1 MAKRRNRGRGV
12 DQRGDSKREGQYF
25 GLSYSMAHSAAFR
38 SLSGGA
44 LKVLVELRCRFNGGN
59 NGKVF
64 LSYQEASDKL
74 GMSKST
80 AARAFAELKAKGFIR
95 VARPGH
101 FYGRR
106 AAEWI
111 LTDCPHAGHP
121 ATRDWQA
128 WRPQRQGKNK
138 TSVPVRH
145 ETVASVPYGYRA
157 SGLCSQESVRQPELR
172 VIDGA
177 AGVLPLPSWEG
188 GEAPRTDTTESQLAA
203 DKPPPLKR
211 AGA

>member
-1 MAKRRNRGRGV
+1 MTKPRKRGRGV

-25 GLSYSMAHSAAFR
+25 ALSYSMAHSAAFR

-64 LSYQEASDKL
+64 LSYQEAADML

-80 AARAFAELKAKGFIR
+80 AARAFAELKEKGFIR
-95 VARPGH
+95 LARPGH

-111 LTDCPHAGHP
+111 LTDCAHAGHP

-128 WRPQRQGKNK
+128 WRRTRQRKSK

-145 ETVASVPYGYRA
+145 ETASSVSSGYRA
-157 SGLCSQESVRQPELR
+157 SALRSQEGTRQPDLR

-177 AGVLPLPSWEG
+177 AEVLPLPSLEG
-188 GEAPRTDTTESQLAA
+188 GEATRTDPNNSKA

>member
-44 LKVLVELRCRFNGGN
+44 LKILIELRCRYNGKN
-59 NGKVF
+59 NGEVF
-64 LSYQEASDKL
+64 LSYQEAADLL
-74 GMSKST
+74 GMGKST
-80 AARAFAELKAKGFIR
+80 AARAFRELIEKGFVR
-95 VARPGH
+95 LAKPGY

-106 AAEWI
+106 ATEWI
-111 LTDCPHAGHP
+111 LTDCTYRGHA
-121 ATRDWQA
+121 ATRDWQS
-128 WRPQRQGKNK
+128 WRPAKPKKKNP
-138 TSVPVRH
+138 SVPVRH
-145 ETVASVPYGYRA
+145 ENADCVPSGYRT
-157 SGLCSQESVRQPELR
+157 SELCTQTSTRQPDLR
-172 VIDGA
+172 IIDGA

-188 GEAPRTDTTESQLAA
+188 GEAPRTDTTEKEA

>member
-1 MAKRRNRGRGV
+1 MAKQRNRGRGV
-12 DQRGDSKREGQYF
+12 DQRGNSKRQGQYF
-25 GLSYSMAHSAAFR
+25 GLSYSMAHSLAFR

-44 LKVLVELRCRFNGGN
+44 LKVLLELRCRYNGAN
-59 NGKVF
+59 NGKLF
-64 LSYQEASDKL
+64 LSYQEAADLL
-74 GMSKST
+74 GMGKST
-80 AARAFAELKAKGFIR
+80 AARAFRELMEKGFIR
-95 VARPGH
+95 LAAPGH

-106 AAEWI
+106 ATEWI
-111 LTDCPHAGHP
+111 LTDCPFQGHP

-128 WRPQRQGKNK
+128 WRPVKRRKGKS
-138 TSVPVRH
+138 SVPVRD
-145 ETVASVPYGYRA
+145 ETGDCVPSEYRV
-157 SGLCSQESVRQPELR
+157 SELNIQTGTRQPDLR

-188 GEAPRTDTTESQLAA
+188 GEAPRSDATEKEA

>member
-64 LSYQEASDKL
+64 LSYQEAAVVL

-80 AARAFAELKAKGFIR
+80 VARAFSELREKGFIKQ
-95 VARPGH
+95 ARPGH

-111 LTDCPHAGHP
+111 LTDCKHEGHP
-121 ATRDWQA
+121 PTRDWQA
-128 WRPQRQGKNK
+128 WRPQRQPKNGK
-138 TSVPVRH
+138 SVPRRH
-145 ETVASVPYGYRA
+145 ETRASVPDEYRA
-157 SGLCSQESVRQPELR
+157 SELCTQTGTRQPDLR

-177 AGVLPLPSWEG
+177 AGVLPLPS
-188 GEAPRTDTTESQLAA
+188 
-203 DKPPPLKR
+203 
-211 AGA
+211 

>member
-1 MAKRRNRGRGV
+1 MTKRRSRGRGV

-64 LSYQEASDKL
+64 LSYQEAADML

-80 AARAFAELKAKGFIR
+80 AARAFSELEEKGFIR
-95 VARPGH
+95 KARPGH

-111 LTDCPHAGHP
+111 LTDCSYKGHQ
-121 ATRDWQA
+121 ATRDWQN
-128 WRPQRQGKNK
+128 WRHGKAGKNK
-138 TSVPVRH
+138 PSVLQRHDNPSSVP
-145 ETVASVPYGYRA
+145 SGYRA
-157 SGLCSQESVRQPELR
+157 SVLCSQQGTRQPGLR

-177 AGVLPLPSWEG
+177 AEVPPLLSWEG
-188 GEAPRTDTTESQLAA
+188 GEAPRTDFIEEPA

>member
-1 MAKRRNRGRGV
+1 MAKRRSKGRGV
-12 DQRGDSKREGQYF
+12 DQRGESKRESQYF
-25 GLSYSMAHSAAFR
+25 KLFYIMAHSAAFR

-44 LKVLVELRCRFNGGN
+44 LKVLIELRCRFNGGN

-64 LSYQEASDKL
+64 LSYQEAADIL

-80 AARAFAELKAKGFIR
+80 AARAFAELKEKGFIR
-95 VARPGH
+95 LAGPGH

-111 LTDCPHAGHP
+111 LTDCPLEGHP

-128 WRPQRQGKNK
+128 WRPQRQRKSK

-145 ETVASVPYGYRA
+145 ETTTSVPSGYRA
-157 SGLCSQESVRQPELR
+157 SELCSQESTRQPDLR

-188 GEAPRTDTTESQLAA
+188 GEAPRTETTEIQLTA

>member
-1 MAKRRNRGRGV
+1 MAKPRKRGRGV
-12 DQRGDSKREGQYF
+12 DQRGDSKREGQFFKLFYI
-25 GLSYSMAHSAAFR
+25 MAHSSAFR
-38 SLSGGA
+38 SLSGGS

-64 LSYQEASDKL
+64 LSYQEAADIL

-80 AARAFAELKAKGFIR
+80 AARAFSELEEKGFIR
-95 VARPGH
+95 KARPGH

-106 AAEWI
+106 ATEWI
-111 LTDCPHAGHP
+111 LTDCPHEGHP

-128 WRPQRQGKNK
+128 WRPKRQGKNK
-138 TSVPVRH
+138 TSVPGRH
-145 ETVASVPYGYRA
+145 ETQACVPEGYRD
-157 SGLCSQESVRQPELR
+157 SGLCIQGETRQPDLR

-188 GEAPRTDTTESQLAA
+188 GEATRINPHTSKA

>member
-25 GLSYSMAHSAAFR
+25 KLFYIMAHSAAFR

-59 NGKVF
+59 NGKLF
-64 LSYQEASDKL
+64 LSYQEAADML

-80 AARAFAELKAKGFIR
+80 AARAFAELKEKGFIKQ
-95 VARPGH
+95 ARPGH

-111 LTDCPHAGHP
+111 LTDCPYEGHQ

-128 WRPQRQGKNK
+128 WRPQKQGKSK
-138 TSVPVRH
+138 QSVPGRH
-145 ETVASVPYGYRA
+145 ETQACVPEKYRR
-157 SGLCSQESVRQPELR
+157 SELCRQSETRQPDLR

-177 AGVLPLPSWEG
+177 AEVLPLPSWEG
-188 GEAPRTDTTESQLAA
+188 GEAPRTETTEPKA

>member
-12 DQRGDSKREGQYF
+12 DQRGDSKRESQYF
-25 GLSYSMAHSAAFR
+25 GLPYSMAHSAAFR

-64 LSYQEASDKL
+64 LSYQEAADIL

-80 AARAFAELKAKGFIR
+80 AARAFVELKEKGFVR

-111 LTDCPHAGHP
+111 LTDCPYEGHP

-128 WRPQRQGKNK
+128 WRPQRKGKNK
-138 TSVPVRH
+138 TSVPGRL
-145 ETVASVPYGYRA
+145 ETQSCVPGKYRG
-157 SGLCSQESVRQPELR
+157 SGLRRQGETRQPDLR
-172 VIDGA
+172 VVDGA
-177 AGVLPLPSWEG
+177 AEVPPLPSWEG
-188 GEAPRTDTTESQLAA
+188 GEAPRTDSNTSKA

-211 AGA
+211 AGI

>member
-64 LSYQEASDKL
+64 LSYQEAAVML
-74 GMSKST
+74 GISKST
-80 AARAFAELKAKGFIR
+80 AARAFAELKEKGFVR

-111 LTDCPHAGHP
+111 LTDCKHEGQPP
-121 ATRDWQA
+121 TRDWQA
-128 WRPQRQGKNK
+128 WRPKLQPRNK
-138 TSVPVRH
+138 TSVPRRH
-145 ETVASVPYGYRA
+145 ETQASVPDEYRG
-157 SGLCSQESVRQPELR
+157 SGLCRQGETRQPDLR

-177 AGVLPLPSWEG
+177 AGVPPLPSWEG
-188 GEAPRTDTTESQLAA
+188 GEAPWTDINNSKA

>member
-1 MAKRRNRGRGV
+1 MTKPRKRGRGV
-12 DQRGDSKREGQYF
+12 DQRGESKRESQYF
-25 GLSYSMAHSAAFR
+25 KLFYIMAHSAAFR

-44 LKVLVELRCRFNGGN
+44 LKVLVELRCRYNGGN

-64 LSYQEASDKL
+64 LSYQEAADML

-80 AARAFAELKAKGFIR
+80 ASRAFAELKDKGFVR

-111 LTDCPHAGHP
+111 LTDCPHQGHP

-138 TSVPVRH
+138 TSVPGRH
-145 ETVASVPYGYRA
+145 GTKVCVPDRYRGSELCRQGET
-157 SGLCSQESVRQPELR
+157 RQPDLR

-177 AGVLPLPSWEG
+177 AGVPPLPSWEG
-188 GEAPRTDTTESQLAA
+188 GEAPRTDSNTSKA

>member
-12 DQRGDSKREGQYF
+12 DQRGDSRREGQYF
-25 GLSYSMAHSAAFR
+25 GLSYSMAHSDAFR

-44 LKVLVELRCRFNGGN
+44 LKVLVELRCRFNGRN

-64 LSYQEASDKL
+64 LSYQEAADLL

-80 AARAFAELKAKGFIR
+80 AARAFAELKEKGFIKLT
-95 VARPGH
+95 RPGH

-111 LTDCPHAGHP
+111 LTDCPHDGHP

-128 WRPQRQGKNK
+128 WRPQRQGKSK
-138 TSVPVRH
+138 TSVPGRH
-145 ETVASVPYGYRA
+145 EKAGCMPDEYRGSA
-157 SGLCSQESVRQPELR
+157 LCRQGETRQPDLR

-177 AGVLPLPSWEG
+177 AGVPPLPSWEG
-188 GEAPRTDTTESQLAA
+188 GEATRTVLNTSKA

>member
-1 MAKRRNRGRGV
+1 MGKRRSKGRGV
-12 DQRGDSKREGQYF
+12 DQCGDSKREGQYF

-38 SLSGGA
+38 SLSGTA
-44 LKVLVELRCRFNGGN
+44 LKVLLELRCRYNGRN
-59 NGKVF
+59 NGEVF
-64 LSYQEASDKL
+64 LSYQEVAVLL

-80 AARAFAELKAKGFIR
+80 AARAFAELKAKGFLKL
-95 VARPGH
+95 ARPGH

-106 AAEWI
+106 ATEWI
-111 LTDCPHAGHP
+111 LTDCPHKGHP
-121 ATRDWQA
+121 ATRDWQN
-128 WRPQRQGKNK
+128 WRPDKGGKNK
-138 TSVPVRH
+138 SSAPPRHDNPLCVP
-145 ETVASVPYGYRA
+145 SGYRA
-157 SGLCSQESVRQPELR
+157 SELCSQESTRQPDLR

-188 GEAPRTDTTESQLAA
+188 GEATRTDPNNSKA

>member
-1 MAKRRNRGRGV
+1 MAKRRKRGGGI
-12 DQRGDSKREGQYF
+12 DQRGRSKREGQYF
-25 GLSYSMAHSAAFR
+25 GLPYSMAHSLAFR

-44 LKVLVELRCRFNGGN
+44 LKVFVELRCRFNGAN

-64 LSYQEASDKL
+64 LSYQEAADLL

-80 AARAFAELKAKGFIR
+80 AARAFAELKDKGFIKL
-95 VARPGH
+95 ACPGH

-111 LTDCPHAGHP
+111 LTDCPLAGHP

-128 WRPQRQGKNK
+128 WRPKRKPKSK
-138 TSVPVRH
+138 TSVPRRH
-145 ETVASVPYGYRA
+145 ETQACVPDEYR
-157 SGLCSQESVRQPELR
+157 SSELCRQDGTRQPGLR

-188 GEAPRTDTTESQLAA
+188 GEATRINSNTSKA